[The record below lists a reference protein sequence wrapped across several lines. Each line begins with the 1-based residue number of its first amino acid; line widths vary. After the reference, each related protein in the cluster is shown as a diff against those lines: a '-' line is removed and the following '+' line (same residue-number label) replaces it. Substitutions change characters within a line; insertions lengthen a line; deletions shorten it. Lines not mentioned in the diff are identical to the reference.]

1 MKRSIQAVVLFPLV
15 LGVAL
20 GLAHRALAGWKY
32 ATALEWA
39 LFLTLMAG
47 VWVPAILM
55 PYLRRAR
62 DDR

>member
-1 MKRSIQAVVLFPLV
+1 MRKATMTVVLFPLL

-20 GLAHRALAGWKY
+20 GLGHRALAGWKY

-47 VWVPAILM
+47 VWIPAIFL
-55 PYLRRAR
+55 PYLRRSR
-62 DDR
+62 EDR